1 MITINLAGKVA
12 AVTGGSSGIGFA
24 AASALAEAG
33 AHVYVMG
40 RRPQELTSAVAKIG
54 LNATGVQGD
63 VSSQPDLDRL
73 YTQIKTEK
81 GKLDVLMANA
91 GLAKYAPIGSIT
103 EELYDTLF
111 DTNVKG
117 LVFTVQKAL
126 PLMSEGGSIILT
138 ASVVGSKGL
147 PSNSIYSATKAAVRS
162 FARTWTTDLKDRGI
176 RVNAISPGTID
187 TPGLERLFAAGRSRR
202 TTSEVGRDH
211 DPYGKVG
218 QAGGGR

>member
-12 AVTGGSSGIGFA
+12 AVTGGSSVIGFA

-40 RRPQELTSAVAKIG
+40 RRPEELISAVAKIG
-54 LNATGVQGD
+54 PNATGVQGD

-73 YTQIKTEK
+73 YAQIETEK

-91 GLAKYAPIGSIT
+91 GVAKYAPIGSIT

-111 DTNVKG
+111 GTNVKG

-126 PLMSEGGSIILT
+126 PLMSEGGSPQPKFLVFH
-138 ASVVGSKGL
+138 SVLDTFDAVGC
-147 PSNSIYSATKAAVRS
+147 
-162 FARTWTTDLKDRGI
+162 
-176 RVNAISPGTID
+176 
-187 TPGLERLFAAGRSRR
+187 
-202 TTSEVGRDH
+202 
-211 DPYGKVG
+211 
-218 QAGGGR
+218 